1 MSFSAGVYLLIP
13 VLILGFW
20 RLSRIGRR
28 PEGYPPGPP
37 TLPIIGNL
45 HQIPNRKRH
54 IQFQKWAEQYGPIY
68 SLILGTKVMIVLN
81 TDQTVKDLVDKRGGI
96 YSSRPESYVGQDV
109 LSGGL
114 RILFMPDN
122 EVWKMARKL
131 VHRILGVTAARSYI
145 PYQDLESKAML
156 FDVLKSPDDFVD
168 HLRRYTASLTT
179 QITFGSRTTSIKD
192 ERFKEAF
199 EIFDRSSEMIGS
211 RTAALLDLIPALRH
225 IPDFLMPIKK
235 EGRKIH
241 ERELS
246 LFRGFYLAA
255 KKGLNDGS
263 AKPCVCVDLV
273 KLQKEEGFSD
283 TFASYLSGSLL
294 QAGSETT
301 ASILIGFVQAMVIF
315 PAVAKTAQAEIDR
328 VCGDH
333 LPSLDDMSDLPY
345 IHACM
350 KESLRWMPGF
360 MLGIP
365 HATAQQDSYL
375 GYHIPRGATVIVNVW
390 AIHNDPERHPSP
402 RQFNPMRY
410 INDQQTS
417 IEAANNP
424 DPTKRDHF
432 VFGAGRRR
440 CQGMHIA
447 DRSLFL
453 AISRLLWAFDFDRVV
468 SPETGKA
475 IILDAADITE
485 ALETS
490 THSALVPYGLY
501 QPLTMMTLR
510 FIFSFTLLTTL
521 AVSSPLYVPS
531 YFQPD
536 HLTRREVPVFQIQQE
551 LGALLSENSLILL
564 PSNPLWIE
572 TTKRWNTM
580 APPDIKV
587 VVQPA
592 KEVDIPK
599 IVSPYFMA
607 INFLVVNRGHG
618 LTKSLGAFK
627 GMQIDMKQLRS
638 MDIARDGKSAWF
650 QGGAYAYEVIPLL
663 WDRGYVTSTGSNQCV
678 GLTGPALGGGHGR
691 YEGLYGLAG
700 DNIVEMKV
708 VLADGSTI
716 TVSDKSNKDLFW
728 AMRGAGHNFGIVTNL
743 KLKIYPAKIKTWH
756 YHNYY
761 WRQDKLERVFRE
773 LNKLQDDGKTPPL
786 LGVVFGQIY
795 IDPSIRRDEA
805 ILWFTFAYAG
815 PASEAER
822 ILRPFSAIDAIK
834 DEMGDVPYPE
844 IPVRQNTDIS
854 NCVSAR
860 FSLAS
865 VMLQTWNITT
875 ERALYNH
882 FMRNV
887 ALYPDLAVT
896 ARLYY
901 EGYGHRGVQAV
912 DSASTAYPHRDE
924 YHIAFFATVVPE
936 GSNLLGPAEK
946 WAREARVMWYAGAPT
961 RKPATYINYASGND
975 YESLKSIYGYES
987 WRLAR
992 LRKLKAKYDPNNRFR
1007 F

>member
-1 MSFSAGVYLLIP
+1 
-13 VLILGFW
+13 
-20 RLSRIGRR
+20 
-28 PEGYPPGPP
+28 
-37 TLPIIGNL
+37 
-45 HQIPNRKRH
+45 
-54 IQFQKWAEQYGPIY
+54 
-68 SLILGTKVMIVLN
+68 MI
-81 TDQTVKDLVDKRGGI
+81 
-96 YSSRPESYVGQDV
+96 S
-109 LSGGL
+109 
-114 RILFMPDN
+114 
-122 EVWKMARKL
+122 
-131 VHRILGVTAARSYI
+131 
-145 PYQDLESKAML
+145 
-156 FDVLKSPDDFVD
+156 
-168 HLRRYTASLTT
+168 
-179 QITFGSRTTSIKD
+179 
-192 ERFKEAF
+192 
-199 EIFDRSSEMIGS
+199 
-211 RTAALLDLIPALRH
+211 
-225 IPDFLMPIKK
+225 
-235 EGRKIH
+235 
-241 ERELS
+241 
-246 LFRGFYLAA
+246 
-255 KKGLNDGS
+255 
-263 AKPCVCVDLV
+263 
-273 KLQKEEGFSD
+273 
-283 TFASYLSGSLL
+283 
-294 QAGSETT
+294 
-301 ASILIGFVQAMVIF
+301 
-315 PAVAKTAQAEIDR
+315 
-328 VCGDH
+328 
-333 LPSLDDMSDLPY
+333 
-345 IHACM
+345 
-350 KESLRWMPGF
+350 
-360 MLGIP
+360 
-365 HATAQQDSYL
+365 
-375 GYHIPRGATVIVNVW
+375 
-390 AIHNDPERHPSP
+390 
-402 RQFNPMRY
+402 
-410 INDQQTS
+410 
-417 IEAANNP
+417 
-424 DPTKRDHF
+424 
-432 VFGAGRRR
+432 
-440 CQGMHIA
+440 
-447 DRSLFL
+447 
-453 AISRLLWAFDFDRVV
+453 
-468 SPETGKA
+468 
-475 IILDAADITE
+475 
-485 ALETS
+485 
-490 THSALVPYGLY
+490 
-501 QPLTMMTLR
+501 LR

-521 AVSSPLYVPS
+521 AVSSPLSVPS

-551 LGALLSENSLILL
+551 LGALLSESSLILL

-592 KEVDIPK
+592 NEVDIPK
-599 IVSPYFMA
+599 IVKYCYRNS

-650 QGGAYAYEVIPLL
+650 QGGAYAYEVIPFL

-700 DNIVEMKV
+700 DNIIEMKV

-761 WRQDKLERVFRE
+761 WRQDKLETVFRA
-773 LNKLQDDGKTPPL
+773 LNKLQDYGKTPPL
-786 LGVVFGQIY
+786 LGVL
-795 IDPSIRRDEA
+795 RDLTRVEA

-822 ILRPFSAIDAIK
+822 ILRPFNAIDAIK

-875 ERALYNH
+875 ERALYTH

-887 ALYPDLAVT
+887 ALYPDLAAT

-901 EGYGHRGVQAV
+901 EGYAHRGVQAV

-936 GSNLLGPAEK
+936 GSSSLGPAEK
-946 WAREARVMWYAGAPT
+946 WAREARDMWYAGAPT
-961 RKPATYINYASGND
+961 RKPATYINYASGNK

-1007 F
+1007 FYVPIVSD